1 MNILNMMSANAG
13 MDAVE
18 IVILKGG
25 SEAEFVN
32 GRYKKGD
39 GGTREPKRVTLQAAN
54 PKEIEFISG
63 GQRISDVRKFYL
75 NDGTTLS
82 PKDGDKVEIFGE
94 IWTVVAADN
103 RPWHNYCKAMIVKE
117 DSRKVKG
124 NA

>member
-1 MNILNMMSANAG
+1 MNMLNMMAANAG

-18 IVILKGG
+18 ITIVRGS
-25 SEAEFVN
+25 SEAKFVN
-32 GRYKKGD
+32 GRYVKEERFIK
-39 GGTREPKRVTLQAAN
+39 EKKRVTLQAAN

-63 GQRISDVRKFYL
+63 GQRISDVRKFYI
-75 NDGTTLS
+75 NDGTTLN

-94 IWTVVAADN
+94 LWTIVAVDN

-117 DSRKVKG
+117 DSRKVKS